1 MAQRVGNKVKP
12 EDVASVSPADEEF
25 IRQQHERAKPCETCK
40 GGGKV
45 IKDFSYIG
53 NVEGVGEPCPDCL
66 GSGWQGWKEHDARIV
81 EREDDLKRKERD
93 LAVTERDVLKKRDI
107 LDVRQDSINRAEEQ
121 VKRGLAEIEGMA
133 RTKAQ
138 NDRAFDARQKNL
150 DEFSEGLSKHE
161 YALDVRRDA
170 LEVAKGLYARAVM
183 TACFVAA
190 GLGSLLGAAAAIYFN
205 H

>member
-53 NVEGVGEPCPDCL
+53 NVEGVGEPCPECL

-93 LAVTERDVLKKRDI
+93 LAVVERDVLKRRDI

-121 VKRGLAEIEGMA
+121 VKAWSKGKAEAEALLEEM
-133 RTKAQ
+133 RVSVVVREQTVSY
-138 NDRAFDARQKNL
+138 
-150 DEFSEGLSKHE
+150 SEADLVVERK
-161 YALDVRRDA
+161 A